1 MGAEEGGC
9 QVLSTALPPLSHL
22 GRPRPALCS
31 HPHSAPPSSGCLWL
45 AGLAAVATSPRRCT
59 GVRLV
64 CGVSRRWGGGIET
77 VWPRWSGRRHLA
89 PAWSWRLPRTV
100 YKYISLKS
108 RKGSKSDSS
117 LAARCCLPPPLL
129 STRRRYCCPPGSVPK
144 GVVLEGR
151 CPGSRLTV
159 RGQETSFLERRRHPA
174 TSTGAASEAA
184 AAFQHLGEWT
194 APTQTPRVTLVGA

>member
-1 MGAEEGGC
+1 MGRIKKKNTNGQFSSQIIRKECFWRVGAEEGGC
-9 QVLSTALPPLSHL
+9 QVLSAALPPLPHL

-31 HPHSAPPSSGCLWL
+31 HPHAAPPSSGCLWL

-117 LAARCCLPPPLL
+117 LLPGVVFRRCSAPAAATAAPLAQF
-129 STRRRYCCPPGSVPK
+129 PK
-144 GVVLEGR
+144 GWCWKG
-151 CPGSRLTV
+151 
-159 RGQETSFLERRRHPA
+159 
-174 TSTGAASEAA
+174 GA
-184 AAFQHLGEWT
+184 
-194 APTQTPRVTLVGA
+194 GAVD